1 MTITR
6 KLAPLTALALSAVV
20 LLAGC
25 TSTTGPN
32 AGSTKTPSSSATPK
46 TPSST
51 ATPKPTPS
59 ATTPAPA
66 SVKAPADSDAAFVE
80 ANKTINL
87 FAQVQYAIEAEGGR
101 GVERI
106 EPFASGEA
114 LTTTQTIASDL
125 SAKGLSITGGTP
137 GWEPNASVTTFGDV
151 QPSSGAKVPN
161 GIAYV
166 KGCWDLSKQ
175 KTLAATGTPP
185 ADRTVTRF
193 PVQFNVTYFPSSQ
206 TWKVTSQTNIS
217 KEAGAPQC

>member
-6 KLAPLTALALSAVV
+6 KLAPLTAVALSAVV

-25 TSTTGPN
+25 TSTPESN
-32 AGSTKTPSSSATPK
+32 AGPTKSPSSSATPK
-46 TPSST
+46 
-51 ATPKPTPS
+51 PTPT

-66 SVKAPADSDAAFVE
+66 SVKAPADSDAAYVE

-87 FAQVQYAIEAEGGR
+87 FAQVQYDIEAEGGR

-106 EPFASGEA
+106 EPFASNEA

-125 SAKGLSITGGTP
+125 SSMGLSITGGAP

-151 QPSSGAKVPN
+151 QPSSGAKIPN

-175 KTLAATGTPP
+175 KTIATTGTPP

-193 PVQFNVTYFPSSQ
+193 PVQFNVTYFPDSQ
-206 TWKVTSQTNIS
+206 TWKVTNQTNIS